1 LYDIANV
8 LQALNLIEKTSLL
21 SRKPGFKWL
30 GHRGF
35 QTFMSAYKRRTEQ
48 VFRVSREGSIQDR
61 LEAKAVQHG
70 LPVKHFKA
78 RVLQGDFA
86 DCCKSKKL
94 EDACEDSPTAPA
106 SANKENV
113 NILNLP
119 PMTLGMG
126 SAFKRLHSFLDT
138 RAPSAFHTLARRVLL
153 ESQMPNIAA

>member
-1 LYDIANV
+1 M

-35 QTFMSAYKRRTEQ
+35 QTFMSGYKSRTEQ
-48 VFRVSREGSIQDR
+48 VFRVSRDGSIQDR
-61 LEAKAVQHG
+61 LTAKAMQHG
-70 LPVKHFKA
+70 LPAKHFKA
-78 RVLQGDFA
+78 RVLQGA
-86 DCCKSKKL
+86 PTDCCKSKKL
-94 EDACEDSPTAPA
+94 DEGFEDSPTAPA

-119 PMTLGMG
+119 PLTLGLG
-126 SAFKRLHSFLDT
+126 GAFKRLNSMVDS
-138 RAPSAFHTLARRVLL
+138 RGPSAFRSLNRRAML